1 MSDLTGRV
9 TAISLGN
16 CDLKIKKK
24 KRKATTI
31 SKLKYIDEHSKMR
44 VFKQ

>member
-24 KRKATTI
+24 KKATTI